1 MEGKNQSSLKEQQE
15 RRKRINR
22 IKRGLISF
30 IGIWMLLCMFLC
42 VVLLFK
48 VNSLEK
54 QISQLVSDATVSKS
68 AAETMSENTSD
79 KSGVFSYD
87 STESIG
93 GEKATE
99 QVIAN
104 VSNAVESDSENFAE
118 ENDQL
123 KVYLTFDD
131 GPSDNTS
138 AILDTLAKYN
148 VKATFFV
155 VGKTDDQSK
164 EMYQRIVNEGH
175 TLGMHSYS
183 HKYSVVYDS
192 LDAFETDFNQL
203 QSYLYDITG
212 QECRLYRFPG
222 GSSNQVSNTD
232 MSEFIRFLNE
242 EGVTYFDWNVSSGD
256 ATSQAYTA
264 DELLNNVLTDVPKYK
279 TSVVLM
285 HDSNTKSTTVEALG
299 PMIEA
304 LQEWEHRFFRLMR
317 IQRWF
322 SISRQIALN
331 RCCNIIWR

>member
-131 GPSDNTS
+131 GPSDNTA

-212 QECRLYRFPG
+212 QECRLYRFPR

-304 LQEWEHRFFRLMR
+304 LQGMGA
-317 IQRWF
+317 
-322 SISRQIALN
+322 QILPIDENTTLVQHIKADSVE
-331 RCCNIIWR
+331 

>member
-79 KSGVFSYD
+79 KFGVFSYD

-131 GPSDNTS
+131 GPSDNTA

-304 LQEWEHRFFRLMR
+304 LQGMGA
-317 IQRWF
+317 
-322 SISRQIALN
+322 QILPIDENTTLVQHIKADSVE
-331 RCCNIIWR
+331 

>member
-1 MEGKNQSSLKEQQE
+1 MEGKNQISLKEQQE

-138 AILDTLAKYN
+138 AILDTLAKCN

-222 GSSNQVSNTD
+222 GSSNLISNVPMD
-232 MSEFIRFLNE
+232 YFIHYLNTQ
-242 EGVTYFDWNVSSGD
+242 GIIYYDWNVSAGD
-256 ATSQAYTA
+256 GASTAYTS
-264 DELLNNVLTDVPKYK
+264 EEIVENVTDDVVKYK
-279 TSVVLM
+279 TSVVLL
-285 HDSNTKSTTVEALG
+285 HDGTDKSATVEALG
-299 PMIEA
+299 PLIEA
-304 LQEWEHRFFRLMR
+304 LEGMGAQILPIDEDTQV
-317 IQRWF
+317 IQYVK
-322 SISRQIALN
+322 ADTVE
-331 RCCNIIWR
+331 

>member
-118 ENDQL
+118 ENDPL

-131 GPSDNTS
+131 GPSDNTA

-304 LQEWEHRFFRLMR
+304 LQGMGA
-317 IQRWF
+317 
-322 SISRQIALN
+322 QILPIDENTTLVQHIKADSVE
-331 RCCNIIWR
+331 

>member
-131 GPSDNTS
+131 GPSDNTA

-304 LQEWEHRFFRLMR
+304 LQGMEA
-317 IQRWF
+317 
-322 SISRQIALN
+322 QILPIDENTTLVQHIKADSVE
-331 RCCNIIWR
+331 

>member
-1 MEGKNQSSLKEQQE
+1 M
-15 RRKRINR
+15 
-22 IKRGLISF
+22 
-30 IGIWMLLCMFLC
+30 
-42 VVLLFK
+42 
-48 VNSLEK
+48 
-54 QISQLVSDATVSKS
+54 
-68 AAETMSENTSD
+68 
-79 KSGVFSYD
+79 
-87 STESIG
+87 
-93 GEKATE
+93 
-99 QVIAN
+99 
-104 VSNAVESDSENFAE
+104 
-118 ENDQL
+118 

-131 GPSDNTS
+131 GPSDNTA

-304 LQEWEHRFFRLMR
+304 LQGMGA
-317 IQRWF
+317 
-322 SISRQIALN
+322 QILPIDENTPLVQHIKADSVE
-331 RCCNIIWR
+331 

>member
-131 GPSDNTS
+131 GPSDNTA

-285 HDSNTKSTTVEALG
+285 
-299 PMIEA
+299 MIPTPS
-304 LQEWEHRFFRLMR
+304 L
-317 IQRWF
+317 
-322 SISRQIALN
+322 RQWKHLA
-331 RCCNIIWR
+331 R

>member
-264 DELLNNVLTDVPKYK
+264 DELLNVLTDVPKYK

-304 LQEWEHRFFRLMR
+304 LQGMGA
-317 IQRWF
+317 
-322 SISRQIALN
+322 QILPIDENTTLVQHIKADSVE
-331 RCCNIIWR
+331 

>member
-131 GPSDNTS
+131 GPSDNTA

-299 PMIEA
+299 TMIEA
-304 LQEWEHRFFRLMR
+304 LQGMGA
-317 IQRWF
+317 
-322 SISRQIALN
+322 QILPIDENTTLVQHIKADSVE
-331 RCCNIIWR
+331 

>member
-131 GPSDNTS
+131 GPSDNTA

-232 MSEFIRFLNE
+232 MSEFIRFLKE

-304 LQEWEHRFFRLMR
+304 LQGMGA
-317 IQRWF
+317 
-322 SISRQIALN
+322 QILPIDENTTLVQHIKADSVE
-331 RCCNIIWR
+331 

>member
-79 KSGVFSYD
+79 KSAVFSYD

-93 GEKATE
+93 GEKAAE

-131 GPSDNTS
+131 GPSDNTA

-304 LQEWEHRFFRLMR
+304 LQGMGA
-317 IQRWF
+317 
-322 SISRQIALN
+322 QILPIDENTTLVQHIKADSVE
-331 RCCNIIWR
+331 

>member
-131 GPSDNTS
+131 GPSDNTA

-304 LQEWEHRFFRLMR
+304 LQGMGA
-317 IQRWF
+317 
-322 SISRQIALN
+322 QILPIDENTTLVQHIKADSVE
-331 RCCNIIWR
+331 

>member
-1 MEGKNQSSLKEQQE
+1 ME

-131 GPSDNTS
+131 GPSDNTA

-304 LQEWEHRFFRLMR
+304 LQGMGA
-317 IQRWF
+317 
-322 SISRQIALN
+322 QILPIDENTTLVQHIKADSVE
-331 RCCNIIWR
+331 

>member
-1 MEGKNQSSLKEQQE
+1 
-15 RRKRINR
+15 
-22 IKRGLISF
+22 
-30 IGIWMLLCMFLC
+30 MFLC

-304 LQEWEHRFFRLMR
+304 LQGMGA
-317 IQRWF
+317 
-322 SISRQIALN
+322 QILPIDENTTLVQHIKADSVE
-331 RCCNIIWR
+331 

>member
-131 GPSDNTS
+131 GPSDNTA

-192 LDAFETDFNQL
+192 LDAFETDF
-203 QSYLYDITG
+203 QSAAVLIFYDITG
-212 QECRLYRFPG
+212 QGECRLYRFPG

-279 TSVVLM
+279 TSVVL
-285 HDSNTKSTTVEALG
+285 LC
-299 PMIEA
+299 MIPTPS
-304 LQEWEHRFFRLMR
+304 LP
-317 IQRWF
+317 
-322 SISRQIALN
+322 
-331 RCCNIIWR
+331 

>member
-93 GEKATE
+93 GKKATE

-131 GPSDNTS
+131 GPSDNTA

-304 LQEWEHRFFRLMR
+304 LQGMGA
-317 IQRWF
+317 
-322 SISRQIALN
+322 QILPIDENTTLVQHIKADSVE
-331 RCCNIIWR
+331 

>member
-131 GPSDNTS
+131 GPSDNTA

-192 LDAFETDFNQL
+192 LDAFGTDFNQL

-304 LQEWEHRFFRLMR
+304 LQGMGA
-317 IQRWF
+317 
-322 SISRQIALN
+322 QILPIDENTTLVQHIKADSVE
-331 RCCNIIWR
+331 

>member
-1 MEGKNQSSLKEQQE
+1 MTWRSLMEGKNQSSLKEQQE

-131 GPSDNTS
+131 GPSDNTA

-222 GSSNQVSNTD
+222 GSSNRVSNTD

-304 LQEWEHRFFRLMR
+304 LQGMGA
-317 IQRWF
+317 
-322 SISRQIALN
+322 QILPIDENTTLVQHIKADSVE
-331 RCCNIIWR
+331 

>member
-93 GEKATE
+93 GEKGTE

-131 GPSDNTS
+131 GPSDNTA

-304 LQEWEHRFFRLMR
+304 LQGMGA
-317 IQRWF
+317 
-322 SISRQIALN
+322 QILPIDENTTLVQHIKADSVE
-331 RCCNIIWR
+331 

>member
-1 MEGKNQSSLKEQQE
+1 MEGNNQSSLKEQQE

-131 GPSDNTS
+131 GPSDNTA

-304 LQEWEHRFFRLMR
+304 LQGMGA
-317 IQRWF
+317 
-322 SISRQIALN
+322 QILPIDENTTLVQHIKADSVE
-331 RCCNIIWR
+331 

>member
-54 QISQLVSDATVSKS
+54 QISRLVSDATVSKS

-131 GPSDNTS
+131 GPSDNTA

-304 LQEWEHRFFRLMR
+304 LQGMGA
-317 IQRWF
+317 
-322 SISRQIALN
+322 QILPIDENTTLVQHIKADSVE
-331 RCCNIIWR
+331 

>member
-131 GPSDNTS
+131 GPSDNTA

-299 PMIEA
+299 PMI
-304 LQEWEHRFFRLMR
+304 
-317 IQRWF
+317 
-322 SISRQIALN
+322 
-331 RCCNIIWR
+331 

>member
-304 LQEWEHRFFRLMR
+304 LQGMGA
-317 IQRWF
+317 
-322 SISRQIALN
+322 QILPIDENTTLVQHIKADSVE
-331 RCCNIIWR
+331 

>member
-87 STESIG
+87 TTESIG

-131 GPSDNTS
+131 GPSDNTA

-304 LQEWEHRFFRLMR
+304 LQGMGA
-317 IQRWF
+317 
-322 SISRQIALN
+322 QILPIDENTTLVQHIKADSVE
-331 RCCNIIWR
+331 

>member
-79 KSGVFSYD
+79 KSSVFSYD

-131 GPSDNTS
+131 GPSDNTA

-304 LQEWEHRFFRLMR
+304 LQGMGA
-317 IQRWF
+317 
-322 SISRQIALN
+322 QILPIDENTTLVQHIKADSVE
-331 RCCNIIWR
+331 

>member
-222 GSSNQVSNTD
+222 GSSNEISNVN
-232 MSEFIRFLNE
+232 MAEFVRILNE
-242 EGVTYFDWNVSSGD
+242 KGITYFDWNVSAGD
-256 ATSQAYTA
+256 TSSDYTV
-264 DELLNNVLTDVPKYK
+264 DDVVTNVTEGVKRYK
-279 TSVVLM
+279 TSVVLL
-285 HDSNTKSTTVEALG
+285 HDGDDKSTTVEALESL
-299 PMIEA
+299 IQK
-304 LQEWEHRFFRLMR
+304 LQQMKAEILPIDENTKV
-317 IQRWF
+317 IQYIKAD
-322 SISRQIALN
+322 SVE
-331 RCCNIIWR
+331 

>member
-131 GPSDNTS
+131 GPSDNTA

-304 LQEWEHRFFRLMR
+304 LQGVGA
-317 IQRWF
+317 
-322 SISRQIALN
+322 QILPIDENTTLVQHIKADSVE
-331 RCCNIIWR
+331 

>member
-131 GPSDNTS
+131 GPSDNTA

-192 LDAFETDFNQL
+192 LDVFETDFNRL

-304 LQEWEHRFFRLMR
+304 LQGMGA
-317 IQRWF
+317 
-322 SISRQIALN
+322 QILPIDENTTLVQHIKADSVE
-331 RCCNIIWR
+331 

>member
-131 GPSDNTS
+131 GPSDNTA

-304 LQEWEHRFFRLMR
+304 LQGMGA
-317 IQRWF
+317 
-322 SISRQIALN
+322 QILPIDENTTLVQHIKADSV
-331 RCCNIIWR
+331 

>member
-1 MEGKNQSSLKEQQE
+1 MEGKNQCSLKEQQD

-22 IKRGLISF
+22 IKKGLISF

-79 KSGVFSYD
+79 SSGVLSYD
-87 STESIG
+87 STEAVG

-99 QVIAN
+99 QVIVN
-104 VSNAVESDSENFAE
+104 VSNAVESDSENLAK

-131 GPSDNTS
+131 GPSDNTA
-138 AILDTLAKYN
+138 AILDTLAEYN

-164 EMYQRIVNEGH
+164 AMYQRIVNEGH

-192 LDAFETDFNQL
+192 LDSFESDFNQI

-212 QECRLYRFPG
+212 RECKLYRFPG

-264 DELLNNVLTDVPKYK
+264 DELLGNVLNDVTKYK

-285 HDSNTKSTTVEALG
+285 HDSNTKTATVEALG

-304 LQEWEHRFFRLMR
+304 LQGMGA
-317 IQRWF
+317 
-322 SISRQIALN
+322 QILPIDENTTLVQHIKADTVE
-331 RCCNIIWR
+331 

>member
-1 MEGKNQSSLKEQQE
+1 MTWRSLMEGKNQSSLKEQQE

-131 GPSDNTS
+131 GPSDNTA

-304 LQEWEHRFFRLMR
+304 LQGMEA
-317 IQRWF
+317 
-322 SISRQIALN
+322 QILPIDENTTLVQHIKADSVE
-331 RCCNIIWR
+331 

>member
-104 VSNAVESDSENFAE
+104 VSNAVESDSENFVE

-131 GPSDNTS
+131 GPSDNTA

-304 LQEWEHRFFRLMR
+304 LQGMGA
-317 IQRWF
+317 
-322 SISRQIALN
+322 QILPIDENTTLVQHIKADSVE
-331 RCCNIIWR
+331 

>member
-131 GPSDNTS
+131 GPSDNTA

-299 PMIEA
+299 PMSEA
-304 LQEWEHRFFRLMR
+304 LQGMGA
-317 IQRWF
+317 
-322 SISRQIALN
+322 QILPIDENTTLVQHIKADSVE
-331 RCCNIIWR
+331 